1 MPSEVKMSI
10 AQIIDKVQ
18 YLTDEEGN
26 RQAVQINIASW
37 EQILELL
44 KDIEDE
50 LEWNRKFAE
59 HPEVLERLADEA
71 EIEVE
76 AGRTKE
82 LIPEEL

>member
-1 MPSEVKMSI
+1 MSI